1 MALYIAGIMYVSI
14 MATALILN
22 GAFALLG
29 LIPEGKSDVAQLT
42 QFKLDYTFFLNMV
55 AALIAAA
62 QGVLSWQQKKHA
74 DSGSNHDHDDGEG
87 LSVKRLATYVFLV
100 LLAGGLV
107 AYVVT
112 GGTG

>member
-1 MALYIAGIMYVSI
+1 

-22 GAFALLG
+22 GAFAFLG

-87 LSVKRLATYVFLV
+87 SVKRLATYVFLV